1 MGRYDEA
8 IARWR
13 KLRELDSDFVKFL
26 EEGGFEL
33 PQTQDGDPSTDVTA
47 ETIRS
52 YHERI
57 ASLDRLIEAYGAR
70 NAEETAAGE
79 KRSADSVA

>member
-13 KLRELDSDFVKFL
+13 MQRELDSDFVKFL
-26 EEGGFEL
+26 EEGRFEL
-33 PQTQDGDPSTDVTA
+33 PPWADVTP

-57 ASLDRLIEAYGAR
+57 ASLDRLIEAYEAR

-79 KRSADSVA
+79 NEYADSVA